1 MRQLSLAEA
10 KARLS
15 ELVECVAAGEV
26 VCITKRGKP
35 VAKLMAAEPARKQI
49 DLAALRDLTKTMPR
63 QRQSAAR
70 LVRKMRDEARY

>member
-35 VAKLMAAEPARKQI
+35 VAKLIAADPTGKRI
-49 DLAALRDLTKTMPR
+49 NLAVLRGLTNAMPR
-63 QRQSAAR
+63 QRKSAAR
-70 LVRKMRDEARY
+70 VVRKMRDEARS